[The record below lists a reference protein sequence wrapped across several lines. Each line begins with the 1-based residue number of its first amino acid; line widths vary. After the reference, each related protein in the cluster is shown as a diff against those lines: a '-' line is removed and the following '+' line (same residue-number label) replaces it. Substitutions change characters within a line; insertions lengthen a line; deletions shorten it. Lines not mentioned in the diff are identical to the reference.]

1 MRRVAAALLA
11 VLLLGAGPAGAA
23 DDPATPVDLR
33 ARVLPSFRIGHPETV
48 RFGRLDFVGGIE
60 VESSFRE
67 VGGLSGLV
75 VDPGG
80 SGFIAITDNGLM
92 LRAAVDRDGE
102 GRPIGLSDGRLKRI
116 RGLNG
121 GEKAFRWDAD
131 TEGFDITQRDGKAI
145 AGISFEGTPRVMLGA
160 MEDDGFVGPL
170 KPIALPPGARRLRNT
185 KGLETMAFGPVGSRF
200 EGAEVILA
208 ERAPRDSSADDRP
221 GWVVG
226 GSAPA
231 AFFLKAVGDY
241 DATDAKFGP
250 DGDLYVLERLY
261 SLAEGV
267 RTRIRRLPQA
277 EIVDGA
283 TVEGETIFEASLADQ
298 IDNMEGLSFWTR
310 GDGATMISLI
320 SDDNRSFLQRTLY
333 LEFRLA
339 E

>member
-1 MRRVAAALLA
+1 MTRVSAALLA
-11 VLLLGAGPAGAA
+11 GVLLAVAPAAAA
-23 DDPATPVDLR
+23 DGDATPVDLQ

-80 SGFIAITDNGLM
+80 GSFIAITDNGLM
-92 LRAAVDRDGE
+92 LRAVVDRDAE
-102 GRPIGLSDGRLKRI
+102 GRPIGLSDGRMKRI

-121 GEKAFRWDAD
+121 GERAFRWDAD
-131 TEGFDITQRDGKAI
+131 TEGFDITERDGKAI
-145 AGISFEGTPRVMLGA
+145 AGISFEGTPRVMLGPV
-160 MEDDGFVGPL
+160 ETDGFVGPL
-170 KPIALPPGARRLRNT
+170 KPIVLPAKARQLRNT
-185 KGLETMAFGPVGSRF
+185 KGLETMAFGPVGSRLD
-200 EGAEVILA
+200 GAEVIIA
-208 ERAPRDSSADDRP
+208 ERAPRDSSSDDRP

-226 GSAPA
+226 GKAQA
-231 AFFLKAVGDY
+231 AFFLKAIGDY

-267 RTRIRRLPQA
+267 RARIRRLPQA

-283 TVEGETIFEASLADQ
+283 TVAGDVVFEASLADQ

-333 LEFRLA
+333 LEFKLA